1 MKMADFLPHLAI
13 PIFEEAQVRLVSLW
27 ACTAGGLLLAAP
39 SFAEEAQ
46 PPATCER
53 AEINPVTGHT
63 FCIKPLGAPVEAA
76 PKAWLKSC
84 DEASADK
91 EKAKPGEPWTFR
103 PNCADA
109 GDQG

>member
-1 MKMADFLPHLAI
+1 MRYLLCW
-13 PIFEEAQVRLVSLW
+13 VLVG
-27 ACTAGGLLLAAP
+27 AALAAGP
-39 SFAEEAQ
+39 GASAEDA
-46 PPATCER
+46 PPAQKCER

-91 EKAKPGEPWTFR
+91 EKSKPGEPWTFR

>member
-1 MKMADFLPHLAI
+1 MADFLSHLAVTL
-13 PIFEEAQVRLVSLW
+13 FEEAHVRLVPLW
-27 ACTAGGLLLAAP
+27 ACAAGALLLAAP
-39 SFAEEAQ
+39 SFAEDA
-46 PPATCER
+46 PPAQKCER

-76 PKAWLKSC
+76 PKAWLKPC
-84 DEASADK
+84 DEASAADQ
-91 EKAKPGEPWTFR
+91 KAKPGEPWTFR